1 MNGFTNRD
9 PGMKKVS
16 EPTVGRL
23 SLYLRLLGELD
34 EAGAE
39 TVSSRELARRS
50 GTTAAQVRKDLSMF
64 GTFGKRGLGYSVSEL
79 RERLRSI
86 MGLQRTWRV
95 AVVGAGRIGSAL
107 LGYADFRREGFY
119 IEALFDEDP
128 EKIGRRW
135 DGLEVS
141 AVECMREV
149 LKEKRID
156 IVIVAVPAEAA
167 QRVVDVAISAG
178 IRGILNF
185 APTKLE
191 IPAGTA
197 LKNVNMAVELEGLS
211 FALAND
217 SGNGDGRGVVGR

>member
-1 MNGFTNRD
+1 
-9 PGMKKVS
+9 MKRVS

-23 SLYLRLLGELD
+23 SLYLRLLGELN

-64 GTFGKRGLGYSVSEL
+64 GTFGKRGLGYSVPEL

-86 MGLQRTWRV
+86 MGLERTWRV

-107 LGYADFRREGFY
+107 LGYADFRRQGFF

-128 EKIGRRW
+128 AKIGRRW

-141 AVECMREV
+141 PVERMREV
-149 LKEKRID
+149 LREKRID
-156 IVIVAVPAEAA
+156 IVIVAVPARAA

-185 APTKLE
+185 APTKLDV
-191 IPAGTA
+191 PGGTA

-217 SGNGDGRGVVGR
+217 GGNGDARGAGR